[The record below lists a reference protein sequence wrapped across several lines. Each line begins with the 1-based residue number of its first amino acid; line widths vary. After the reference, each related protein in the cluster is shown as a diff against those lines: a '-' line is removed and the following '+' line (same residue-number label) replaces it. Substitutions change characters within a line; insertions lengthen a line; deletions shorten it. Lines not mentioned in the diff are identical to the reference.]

1 MHGLSGEYIV
11 CMCRYACVYLGMHG
25 LSGEYIVCMCRYA
38 CVYIGMHGLSG
49 EYVGM
54 HVYIKVCMAF
64 QDVCMACR
72 GS

>member
-1 MHGLSGEYIV
+1 
-11 CMCRYACVYLGMHG
+11 MHG